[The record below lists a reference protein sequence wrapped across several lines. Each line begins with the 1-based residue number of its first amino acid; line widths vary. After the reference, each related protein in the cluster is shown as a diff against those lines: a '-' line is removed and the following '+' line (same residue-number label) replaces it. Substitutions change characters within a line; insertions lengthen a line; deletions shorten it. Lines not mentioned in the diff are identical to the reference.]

1 MGSLPAEIQTAIV
14 GTQDGNLNI
23 ANDVPVPKLEDDM
36 ILVRNSVMGLNPVDT
51 KMTGNLCTTGA
62 VAGMDFA
69 GVVLAIGSKVKT
81 AGDITVGDRVC
92 GAVQG
97 MHALT
102 PTVGAFAQVV
112 GASDVVT
119 LKIPPSMTLE
129 EAASLG
135 SGVGTIGLALYKS
148 LEIPGTPLKPAEV
161 PRFVLVY
168 GGSTATGTLALQ
180 ILKLSGMRP
189 ITTCSP
195 KNFDLAKSYGA
206 EAVFDYRSASAIE
219 DIKTYTKNS
228 LKYVLDCVS
237 EPETMRFCYK
247 AIGRAGGKYTALEPF
262 AQSLHTRPTVQP
274 DWVLG
279 PTLLGKPIGWSPP
292 FERQANP
299 KMREFT
305 LDWFKTV
312 QNLLDEGKLRTHPVR
327 ILTGGFEAALEGL
340 DLLREKKVSGQ
351 KLVCR
356 IS

>member
-1 MGSLPAEIQTAIV
+1 MDSLPAELQTAIV
-14 GTQDGNLNI
+14 GTPDGNLKI
-23 ANDVPVPKLEDDM
+23 AHNVPVPKLEDDM
-36 ILVRNSVMGLNPVDT
+36 ILVRNSVMALNPVDT
-51 KMTGNLCTTGA
+51 KMTGKLCTAGA

-69 GVVLAIGSKVKT
+69 GVVLAVGSNIKT

-97 MHALT
+97 MHALI

-135 SGVGTIGLALYKS
+135 SGVGTIGLALYQS

-168 GGSTATGTLALQ
+168 GGITATGTLALQ
-180 ILKLSGMRP
+180 ILKLFA
-189 ITTCSP
+189 T
-195 KNFDLAKSYGA
+195 
-206 EAVFDYRSASAIE
+206 E

-247 AIGRAGGKYTALEPF
+247 VIGWAGGKYTALEPF

-279 PTLLGKPIGWSPP
+279 PTLLGKPIGWVPP

-312 QNLLDEGKLRTHPVR
+312 QNLLDEGTLRTHPVR